1 MTEIN
6 NSVFFCDI
14 KEQEMLYGVM
24 KMIVSSSQIQKV
36 IQLYGEQN
44 KIAKSTNTEK
54 PDSTRKKD
62 EVILSSEAQGF
73 GQILN
78 KLSTMSEVREDRVK
92 VLSEQVSSGSY
103 KVTSKEIAEKMLG
116 RLAVDHMK

>member
-24 KMIVSSSQIQKV
+24 KMIVSGSQVQKV

-78 KLSTMSEVREDRVK
+78 KLSTMPEVREDRVK

-103 KVTSKEIAEKMLG
+103 KVTSKEITEKMLG

>member
-1 MTEIN
+1 
-6 NSVFFCDI
+6 
-14 KEQEMLYGVM
+14 
-24 KMIVSSSQIQKV
+24 MIVSGSQVQKV

-44 KIAKSTNTEK
+44 KIAKNTGTEK
-54 PDSTRKKD
+54 TGSTQKKD

-73 GQILN
+73 GQILD

-92 VLSEQVSSGSY
+92 ALSEQISSGNY